1 MRAVVE
7 CQGVRRETQCL
18 TQRAAQRRTRQ
29 REALLVTG
37 EDETVGAGQFVRRQ
51 QGPAPRKGVGIGI
64 EGNGQQVCAG
74 CRAAVYGDPP
84 ATDGFQWV
92 DPPTRRGSST
102 AATGPLAAGRAA
114 SSDL

>member
-7 CQGVRRETQCL
+7 FQGLRWETQCL
-18 TQRAAQRRTRQ
+18 PQRAAQRRARQ
-29 REALLVTG
+29 GETLLVAG
-37 EDETVGAGQFVRRQ
+37 KHEAVGAGEFVRRQ

-64 EGNGQQVCAG
+64 EGKGQQVCAG